1 MASFLSTLGI
11 TGVSAPDPSAY
22 KNVQAESL
30 NLTEAKGDLKSTLT
44 NIDFAISTA
53 EMAGLPTSYTSSIK
67 SLRAEADSAMN
78 SNLSSAQLASKNADI
93 AKKLE
98 ESKIQEAEARRTQ
111 KIDDFTKARN
121 TISARVKVIVAD
133 KTTSPELLAKFNK
146 LLSDA
151 NNSLDDAKKPVV
163 VAKKEGFQTAAATP
177 AATPVAP
184 AAPII
189 YSVDDLLATLD
200 DLDAEKEKEESKTFN
215 WQRFSKKVLRI
226 VMLVLFYISVPL
238 GFLFGGIVTSNIYAS
253 DHFWAIKVL
262 YFVYGAAFF
271 PAPLLYGA
279 WKKPL
284 WLSGIIPLK
293 SLVPRIIPES
303 AVVPIKPK
311 PKPASGLLSKLPKI
325 TMPKMP
331 KVTMPK
337 MPSLFGTKKGGGDD
351 DEEPPAGDEEPP
363 AGDEEPPGGDEP
375 SPDSSDTG
383 VDVNAKL
390 SLIDSL
396 FGYILLEDDATP
408 TPEQLMS
415 QNMLRIICIVELV
428 LITMVGYYYGAF
440 SIVQKIYNKKW
451 L

>member
-1 MASFLSTLGI
+1 
-11 TGVSAPDPSAY
+11 
-22 KNVQAESL
+22 
-30 NLTEAKGDLKSTLT
+30 
-44 NIDFAISTA
+44 
-53 EMAGLPTSYTSSIK
+53 
-67 SLRAEADSAMN
+67 
-78 SNLSSAQLASKNADI
+78 
-93 AKKLE
+93 
-98 ESKIQEAEARRTQ
+98 
-111 KIDDFTKARN
+111 
-121 TISARVKVIVAD
+121 
-133 KTTSPELLAKFNK
+133 
-146 LLSDA
+146 
-151 NNSLDDAKKPVV
+151 
-163 VAKKEGFQTAAATP
+163 
-177 AATPVAP
+177 
-184 AAPII
+184 
-189 YSVDDLLATLD
+189 
-200 DLDAEKEKEESKTFN
+200 
-215 WQRFSKKVLRI
+215 
-226 VMLVLFYISVPL
+226 MLVLFYISVPL

-311 PKPASGLLSKLPKI
+311 PKPASGLLSKLPTIK
-325 TMPKMP
+325 MPKMP

-351 DEEPPAGDEEPP
+351 DEEPP